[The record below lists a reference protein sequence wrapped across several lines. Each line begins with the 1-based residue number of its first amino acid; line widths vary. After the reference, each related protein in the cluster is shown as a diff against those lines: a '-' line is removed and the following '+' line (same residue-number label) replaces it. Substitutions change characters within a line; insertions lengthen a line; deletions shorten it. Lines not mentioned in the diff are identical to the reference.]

1 MRLPAYQQLSKEQ
14 DEINNLPLDGSY
26 LVVGPPGTGKSVM
39 ALYRA
44 QLYKRLGRP
53 VRLIVHSRLLSQ
65 YTERATDE
73 LEIDAVVQTFHSW
86 WTGFYRSV
94 YKRPPPQTEPYVF
107 DWQTILVEVAED
119 PPQAD
124 SIPYLI
130 IDEGQ
135 DLPKEFYVVARH
147 LAENMT
153 VFADDNQIVTTNNAT
168 IEEIRRYG
176 RFGSSTHELTRN
188 YRNTKQ
194 VAALASHF
202 QQHENLT
209 GAALPPT
216 RSGPTPVAFTHQTL
230 NEAVQQIA
238 RFERANSD
246 LEVGVFVPTRRLQTQ
261 FLNRL
266 EGKTS
271 NPVQAYIGGKGRN
284 AAQVDFAAPG
294 IKVICFPS
302 VKGLEFDAVFIPQL
316 QSTTGTGP
324 SIEMTLYVLFS
335 RARTHLFLAHE
346 GDRTSAV
353 MDLLPRELVEWT

>member
-73 LEIDAVVQTFHSW
+73 LEIAAVVQTLHSW

-209 GAALPPT
+209 GAALPPAE
-216 RSGPTPVAFTHQTL
+216 RPTPVAFTHQTL

-284 AAQVDFAAPG
+284 AAKSTLRHQVSRSSASPQSKG
-294 IKVICFPS
+294 WSLTQCSSPS
-302 VKGLEFDAVFIPQL
+302 CRARQELDPQL
-316 QSTTGTGP
+316 
-324 SIEMTLYVLFS
+324 
-335 RARTHLFLAHE
+335 R
-346 GDRTSAV
+346 
-353 MDLLPRELVEWT
+353 